1 MDTAV
6 IGALLIRLESEQAEK
21 FGDGGG
27 GGRNTR

>member
-6 IGALLIRLESEQAEK
+6 IGALIRLESEQAEK